1 MKILAIAY
9 ACEPC
14 RGSEPGV
21 GWNWL
26 RQANMMEG
34 VSISVIT
41 RANNQSVIEDYLLN
55 NPDVNDDKLDFYYY
69 DLPQKVLKHKH
80 GDKNIK
86 LFYTLWQ
93 IGVLTYVKKYIQLDE
108 YDIIW
113 DFNFGSLSLPDFVYM
128 LKKKYIIGPVSTKE
142 SIPKTYIKTYSL
154 KQRIKYGIQQF
165 VRTHL
170 WLNPFTWKSLKN
182 AELIVTCNEMSK
194 KYLPRNKKSIAV
206 FHNGLDLKESSI
218 IDFSENK
225 LSLELV
231 FAGRLIESKNLETAL
246 LALKFLKE
254 KYSNF
259 RFDIYGSGP
268 LENKLQDLT
277 FEYNLMENVIFH
289 SNVKQHEL
297 FEIYKKKD
305 VFFFPS
311 LLEISSTA
319 VMEAMYWGLVPVCLD
334 IPCMEYILN
343 NEGIISVPNISPM
356 EDAKQFSNVLAYMIE
371 NKGIVDNMK
380 KGAMITAKNMF
391 LWKNKSKEIYKVIS
405 SMKMLCK

>member
-113 DFNFGSLSLPDFVYM
+113 DFNFGSLSLPDD
-128 LKKKYIIGPVSTKE
+128 I
-142 SIPKTYIKTYSL
+142 
-154 KQRIKYGIQQF
+154 
-165 VRTHL
+165 
-170 WLNPFTWKSLKN
+170 
-182 AELIVTCNEMSK
+182 AETILFLASK
-194 KYLPRNKKSIAV
+194 
-206 FHNGLDLKESSI
+206 
-218 IDFSENK
+218 
-225 LSLELV
+225 
-231 FAGRLIESKNLETAL
+231 
-246 LALKFLKE
+246 LA
-254 KYSNF
+254 
-259 RFDIYGSGP
+259 R
-268 LENKLQDLT
+268 
-277 FEYNLMENVIFH
+277 
-289 SNVKQHEL
+289 
-297 FEIYKKKD
+297 
-305 VFFFPS
+305 
-311 LLEISSTA
+311 
-319 VMEAMYWGLVPVCLD
+319 
-334 IPCMEYILN
+334 
-343 NEGIISVPNISPM
+343 
-356 EDAKQFSNVLAYMIE
+356 
-371 NKGIVDNMK
+371 
-380 KGAMITAKNMF
+380 MITGQV
-391 LWKNKSKEIYKVIS
+391 IKVS
-405 SMKMLCK
+405 GGKAL